1 MKYEFHK
8 LQPIIGKL
16 AVIFLIINAVF
27 CFMETT
33 EDPMDIPRSAVEE
46 FFEVYSENAAEM
58 NEQYDLLGM
67 ELRWQNNYIQKSDS
81 PLWNDYILYTEVNSR
96 IDDIES
102 YDKDIDRIIN
112 ESQKQLKEKDGF
124 AADYAE
130 QVIGLYTDAKENVF
144 MGLEYTRGWDKY
156 FGYRVGD
163 VLLFVFLLIVSAVVF
178 AQEKN
183 TGFIAVMH
191 TSKNGR
197 TKTALQKIAVMM
209 LLTVAAVLL
218 TVLETWLIIGLR
230 VGYSSPQN
238 GIQVFDA
245 LRLCPYIIT
254 VGEYF
259 VLSVITKI
267 AAYLIYSAVIMAVSV
282 FVSNYAI
289 IYIIGLGF
297 FGVQFLMYQLH
308 YITSNPL
315 IHMNL
320 VSAAAANP
328 LFSRYR
334 AVNLF
339 GNSVSL
345 ITFTAVTFAVL
356 FIAASLLTVWK
367 HNRMTAGALS
377 LKRLD
382 TATAKVKEFFAP
394 KHTSGKARQYTSS
407 VYAYEMHKAVISS
420 RYIIIAV
427 ILLVCR
433 VALADAEFTASHS
446 FTDSVYEEYM
456 TTLAGEM
463 TEEKRQYIADEREMI
478 DNTIALKDEK
488 QQAYL
493 NGELTQ
499 DEYYEYLEDYN
510 YATGRTETLQ
520 KIENHAEYI
529 DYLAESGKEAWFVY
543 DTGWKNLFF
552 TDFDWIMYAVILLLF
567 SGIFSVEYDS
577 KSSAAGFAQILRTSK
592 YGRKRTF
599 ACKYGTAVSIAA
611 IITLVWNALDF
622 GFVMRA
628 YDLPMLDAPLWSIE
642 AFERF
647 APDFTVMQYI
657 ICLCAVRMLASILMA
672 CLAASLSAVLKKN
685 ISAMTAT
692 VALTLL
698 PAILSYFGITVL
710 AKADFTALMQGTDM
724 LLTNFSAVVYIIA
737 ASVICLCLTARAE
750 RLWNK

>member
-33 EDPMDIPRSAVEE
+33 EDPMNIPRSAVEE
-46 FFEVYSENAAEM
+46 FFEVYSENSAEM
-58 NEQYDLLGM
+58 DEQYDLLGM
-67 ELRWQNNYIQKSDS
+67 ELRWQNNYIQKTDN
-81 PLWNDYILYTEVNSR
+81 PMWNDYLLYVVLYSR

-102 YDKDIDRIIN
+102 YDKDMGRIIT
-112 ESQKQLKEKDGF
+112 ESEKQLREKDGF

-130 QVIGLYTDAKENVF
+130 QVVELYTDAKENVF

-156 FGYRVGD
+156 FGYRAGD

-209 LLTVAAVLL
+209 LLTTAAVLL
-218 TVLETWLIIGLR
+218 TVLETWLIIGFR

-245 LRLCPYIIT
+245 LRLCPYVIT

-267 AAYLIYSAVIMAVSV
+267 AAYLVYSAVIMAVSV

-289 IYIIGLGF
+289 IYITGLGF

-308 YITSNPL
+308 YLTDSTL
-315 IHMNL
+315 IHINL

-334 AVNLF
+334 AVDLF
-339 GNSVSL
+339 GNSVGL
-345 ITFTAVTFAVL
+345 IQFAAVTFALL
-356 FIAASLLTVWK
+356 FIAASTLTVWN

-382 TATAKVKEFFAP
+382 MVTAKVKEFFTP
-394 KHTSGKARQYTSS
+394 KHKSGRSRQYTSS

-433 VALADAEFTASHS
+433 VALANEEFSAVQS

-478 DNTIALKDEK
+478 DSTIAIEDEK
-488 QQAYL
+488 QQAYY
-493 NGELTQ
+493 NGEITQ
-499 DEYYEYLEDYN
+499 EEYYEYLEDYN
-510 YATGRTETLQ
+510 YATGRTMTLK
-520 KIENHAEYI
+520 KIEDHAEYI
-529 DYLAESGKEAWFVY
+529 DYLAENDKEAWFVY
-543 DTGWKNLFF
+543 DTGWKKLFF
-552 TDFDWIMYAVILLLF
+552 TDFDWTMYALLLLLF
-567 SGIFSVEYDS
+567 AGIFSVEYDS

-592 YGRKRTF
+592 YGRRKTF
-599 ACKYGTAVSIAA
+599 ACKYGTAVSTSAVIA
-611 IITLVWNALDF
+611 IVWNALDL
-622 GFVMRA
+622 GFIIHA

-642 AFERF
+642 AFEEF
-647 APDFTVMQYI
+647 APDLTVMQYI
-657 ICLCAVRMLASILMA
+657 VLLFAVRLFAAILMA
-672 CLAASLSAVLKKN
+672 CLAASLSAVLRKN

-698 PAILSYFGITVL
+698 PAVLSYFGITVL
-710 AKADFTALMQGTDM
+710 AKADFTSLMQGTDM
-724 LLTNFSAVVYIIA
+724 LLTNISAVVYIIA